1 MSVTKQTSRNVIG
14 RNENI
19 KYSSATFFNS
29 DVDKQSNISQ
39 TLALIIVLNCQHWYS
54 NIGICNVRISNLPT
68 ELKLTFILVTLL
80 RPNRFIFTGD
90 IHKII
95 VRSMIVHNHGV
106 KSHVINIITSFIRFF
121 PIFYI

>member
-1 MSVTKQTSRNVIG
+1 MSVTKQTSRNVIR
-14 RNENI
+14 RNENV
-19 KYSSATFFNS
+19 KYSSATFSNS
-29 DVDKQSNISQ
+29 AVYKQSNISQ
-39 TLALIIVLNCQHWYS
+39 TLDLMIVLNCQHWYS
-54 NIGICNVRISNLPT
+54 NISICNVRIGNLPT

-106 KSHVINIITSFIRFF
+106 QSHVIIITSFIRFF